1 MSDLDFCIL
10 RAPGEPEAAEEMLHW
25 ACRTFAPRIV
35 ASSSFQTQSVPL
47 LHMISRVCPEMPVIF
62 LDTGFH
68 FPETLAFRDELVE
81 RFRLKLVVVRPE
93 LSREEFLR
101 SYGEDVYRR
110 DPDLCCYV
118 NKVEPM
124 QRALDGMV
132 AWVAGVRR
140 DQTENRHSLR
150 GLEPQIS
157 GVIKVHPL
165 LHWTH
170 AHVEAYCGRYALP
183 AHPLEAQGYPSVG
196 CDPCTEPVT
205 GSVDERAGRW
215 AGMAKEECG
224 LHLDPTPS
232 SRARE

>member
-35 ASSSFQTQSVPL
+35 ATSSFQTQSVPL
-47 LHMISRVCPEMPVIF
+47 LHMISRVCSEMPVIF

-81 RFRLKLVVVRPE
+81 RFRLKLIVVEPE
-93 LSREEFLR
+93 LSREDFLR
-101 SYGEDVYRR
+101 AYGEDVYQR

-124 QRALDGMV
+124 QRALDNMV

-165 LHWTH
+165 LNWTH
-170 AHVEAYCGRYALP
+170 ADVEAYRQRYALP

-196 CDPCTEPVT
+196 CDPCTEPV
-205 GSVDERAGRW
+205 VDALDERAGRW
-215 AGMAKEECG
+215 AETEKEECG
-224 LHLDPTPS
+224 LHLDPASVP
-232 SRARE
+232 RVRE

>member
-25 ACRTFAPRIV
+25 ACKTFAPRIV
-35 ASSSFQTQSVPL
+35 ATSSFQTQSVPL

-81 RFRLKLVVVRPE
+81 RFGLKLVVVEPE
-93 LSREEFLR
+93 LSREDFLR
-101 SYGEDVYRR
+101 AYGEDVYRR

-140 DQTENRHSLR
+140 DQTENRHSLQ

-165 LHWTH
+165 LNWTH
-170 AHVEAYCGRYALP
+170 ADVEAYRQRYHLP
-183 AHPLEAQGYPSVG
+183 VHPLAAQGYASVG
-196 CDPCTEPVT
+196 CEICTEPVIGT
-205 GSVDERAGRW
+205 VGERAGRW
-215 AGMAKEECG
+215 VGMAKEECG
-224 LHLDPTPS
+224 LHLDPAS
-232 SRARE
+232 SPRARK